1 MTVLVDTCGWI
12 EWVTDGALAE
22 QFRPYL
28 GATSEL
34 IVPTVVQ
41 FELYKWVRRER
52 DEAQALQVIALTE
65 QSRVVPLSIALALFA
80 ADLALEHR
88 LAFADAIIYATARQS
103 AAELITADGH
113 FEDLPSVTYF
123 PKQKT

>member
-12 EWVTDGALAE
+12 EWLTDGALAE
-22 QFRPYL
+22 PFRPYL
-28 GATSEL
+28 AATGEL

-65 QSRVVPLSIALALFA
+65 QSRVVALSTALALFA
-80 ADLALEHR
+80 ADLAREHR
-88 LAFADAIIYATARQS
+88 LAFADALIYATARQN
-103 AAELITADGH
+103 AAQLITADAH
-113 FEDLPSVTYF
+113 FKDLPAVTYF
-123 PKQKT
+123 PKQRT